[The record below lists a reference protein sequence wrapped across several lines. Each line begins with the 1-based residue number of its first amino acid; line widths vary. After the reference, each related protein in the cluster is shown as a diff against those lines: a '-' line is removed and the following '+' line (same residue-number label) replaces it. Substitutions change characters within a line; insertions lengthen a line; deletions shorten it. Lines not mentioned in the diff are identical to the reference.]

1 MYGTGDIGYSD
12 LIVPVNSF
20 QELLPSYDKM
30 IGSVQI
36 QTEGELT
43 KEEAEQITA
52 IYEKEHFTQ
61 AMVEDCFSDRGD
73 FESQK
78 HTMSLIGMFLASL
91 FGIIGLSNMVNTMT
105 SDVFS
110 RKIELATMQSI
121 GMTKR
126 QLWKMLFLDSLRFS
140 LISVAIM
147 LPVGS
152 TLSYFLS
159 NSPLFTGFSL
169 PTFFIST
176 VLLMAAVVA
185 LCVLCLLYTSDAA
198 DEL

>member
-1 MYGTGDIGYSD
+1 
-12 LIVPVNSF
+12 
-20 QELLPSYDKM
+20 
-30 IGSVQI
+30 
-36 QTEGELT
+36 
-43 KEEAEQITA
+43 
-52 IYEKEHFTQ
+52 
-61 AMVEDCFSDRGD
+61 
-73 FESQK
+73 
-78 HTMSLIGMFLASL
+78 
-91 FGIIGLSNMVNTMT
+91 
-105 SDVFS
+105 
-110 RKIELATMQSI
+110 MQSI

-185 LCVLCLLYTSDAA
+185 LCVLLTEILVRVLNKKSVV
-198 DEL
+198 ERLREIE

>member
-1 MYGTGDIGYSD
+1 MWEKREGVEKNAVHAGDSLDLTVYDGEKDSWQSKTVTVLAVVCDTDMYGTGDIGYSD
-12 LIVPVNSF
+12 LIGLANSF

-91 FGIIGLSNMVNTMT
+91 FGIIGLEHGQYY
-105 SDVFS
+105 DFRCVFS
-110 RKIELATMQSI
+110 KDRVGHHAVYRNDEATAVEDAV
-121 GMTKR
+121 
-126 QLWKMLFLDSLRFS
+126 FRFPQ
-140 LISVAIM
+140 I
-147 LPVGS
+147 
-152 TLSYFLS
+152 
-159 NSPLFTGFSL
+159 
-169 PTFFIST
+169 
-176 VLLMAAVVA
+176 
-185 LCVLCLLYTSDAA
+185 
-198 DEL
+198 

>member
-1 MYGTGDIGYSD
+1 M
-12 LIVPVNSF
+12 PVNSF

-185 LCVLCLLYTSDAA
+185 LCVLLTEILVRVLNKKSVV
-198 DEL
+198 ERLREIE

>member
-1 MYGTGDIGYSD
+1 MT
-12 LIVPVNSF
+12 
-20 QELLPSYDKM
+20 
-30 IGSVQI
+30 QI
-36 QTEGELT
+36 C
-43 KEEAEQITA
+43 TA

-185 LCVLCLLYTSDAA
+185 LCVLLTEILVRVLNKKSVV
-198 DEL
+198 ERLREIE